1 MDAPSSHS
9 AATDI
14 GGYRVIR
21 ELSPGRTW
29 LARAEGG
36 PGGRDVVL
44 KALDDD
50 CLWKG
55 QLHPNIKDRLGRV
68 RELAHVGVANL
79 YGVERDGG
87 VAYMVWEF
95 VPGGTLDEYADT
107 DGRTHRD
114 LLSLARELMLGVEM
128 LHARGIV
135 HGAIKGSNVIV
146 DERGERVTLTHVSP
160 LLYGDPREDVRA
172 AVGMLRDVLERRGE
186 GDSAAAKLL
195 DETGDQW
202 SPRQLAGRLGGVIE
216 SRESDGADAIAAGD
230 SADSG
235 RVRRRTLLAAAGVGA
250 LAVALFTGIRI
261 YAHQRAPRPP
271 VPPEAGPSLLQDSQE
286 LPRTTTTP

>member
-9 AATDI
+9 AGTEI

-29 LARAEGG
+29 LARAA
-36 PGGRDVVL
+36 GGRDVVL
-44 KALDDD
+44 KLLDED

-79 YGVERDGG
+79 YGVERDGAM
-87 VAYMVWEF
+87 VYMVWEF
-95 VPGGTLDEYADT
+95 VPGRTLDEYAAGE
-107 DGRTHRD
+107 GRTHRD
-114 LLSLARELMLGVEM
+114 VLALARELMLGVEM

-146 DERGERVTLTHVSP
+146 GEGGRRVTLTHVSP
-160 LLYGDPREDVRA
+160 LLYGDPVEDVRA
-172 AVGMLRDVLERRGE
+172 AVAMLRDALERRGE

-195 DETGDQW
+195 DEARGWDL
-202 SPRQLAGRLGGVIE
+202 SLRQLSGRLGGMIE
-216 SRESDGADAIAAGD
+216 SRGDEGAEVTDAGD
-230 SADSG
+230 PV
-235 RVRRRTLLAAAGVGA
+235 RVRRRTLLAAAGVAA

-271 VPPEAGPSLLQDSQE
+271 VPPEAGPSLLQDSHE
-286 LPRTTTTP
+286 APRKTTTP